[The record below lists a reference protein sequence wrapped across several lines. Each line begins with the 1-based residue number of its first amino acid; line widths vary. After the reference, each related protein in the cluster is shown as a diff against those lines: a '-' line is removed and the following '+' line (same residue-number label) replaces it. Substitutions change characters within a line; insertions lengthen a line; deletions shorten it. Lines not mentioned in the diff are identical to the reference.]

1 MDVVVITGA
10 GGLVG
15 GASARAFAT
24 RADRIIGL
32 DNDMRAQ
39 FFGPDASTRWSVER
53 LQHDLGNFEARD
65 VDVRDSATIESLFA
79 ELGGSIKA
87 VIHTAAQPSHD
98 WAARDPAT
106 DFSVNAT
113 GTLVLLEATRK
124 HCPDAT
130 FIFTSTNKVYGD
142 TPNALPLVERATRLE
157 LDPTHRW
164 AEHGFDETMTIDD

>member
-15 GASARAFAT
+15 GASARAFAD
-24 RADRIIGL
+24 RAGRIIGL

-39 FFGPDASTRWSVER
+39 FFGPDASTSWSVER
-53 LQHDLGNFEARD
+53 LQHALPNFEARD
-65 VDVRDSATIESLFA
+65 IDVRDATTIDALFA
-79 ELGGSIKA
+79 EHGSAIKT

-98 WAARDPAT
+98 WAARDPFT
-106 DFSVNAT
+106 DFSVNAN

-124 HCPDAT
+124 YCPEAT

-142 TPNALPLVERATRLE
+142 PPNALPLVESST
-157 LDPTHRW
+157 
-164 AEHGFDETMTIDD
+164 

>member
-15 GASARAFAT
+15 GPSAPAFAH

-53 LQHDLGNFEARD
+53 LQHDLPNFEARD
-65 VDVRDSATIESLFA
+65 ADVRDSATVEGLFA
-79 ELGGSIKA
+79 EYGANVKA

-98 WAARDPAT
+98 WAARDP
-106 DFSVNAT
+106 
-113 GTLVLLEATRK
+113 
-124 HCPDAT
+124 
-130 FIFTSTNKVYGD
+130 
-142 TPNALPLVERATRLE
+142 
-157 LDPTHRW
+157 
-164 AEHGFDETMTIDD
+164 